1 MNQKTLKPV
10 AALIPA
16 LFIPILVVGC
26 GDSEVDA
33 PPELSRSEVEEIV
46 RGELAKVPAVEP
58 GLSQVEVEQA
68 LEAALADQPAAEP
81 GLTPGQVEEVAAA
94 VVQEA
99 LARIPEPEP
108 GITQGEV
115 EAVVEA
121 ALTGLREQ
129 EPGLTRAEVEQIARN
144 SVASIPPKSAP
155 AQYTKFF
162 VDNAISRYRAE
173 GLDTTLSH
181 YNRPESVDGQ
191 WYAFIIDES
200 GKVISHYESHLIGED
215 LKGPI
220 GTDANGYNFGPEML
234 SATEEG
240 KWVSYVYKNPETVNI
255 SPEDLGDVDLKNASV
270 VRHDGLLFGS
280 GWYIDFDQL
289 TQDID
294 AAVVEQF
301 NSVGLEATV
310 DYFANNPGDIL
321 GGVAA
326 SAVSY
331 NQSGAAPGEWSIFI
345 ADENGTIVLHFNPE
359 MIGKRLEDLLGTD
372 MLETDEYG
380 IWLTSESMRIWVV
393 SSGGWVFGA
402 GWLGDGPGN

>member
-1 MNQKTLKPV
+1 M
-10 AALIPA
+10 
-16 LFIPILVVGC
+16 
-26 GDSEVDA
+26 
-33 PPELSRSEVEEIV
+33 
-46 RGELAKVPAVEP
+46 
-58 GLSQVEVEQA
+58 
-68 LEAALADQPAAEP
+68 
-81 GLTPGQVEEVAAA
+81 
-94 VVQEA
+94 
-99 LARIPEPEP
+99 
-108 GITQGEV
+108 
-115 EAVVEA
+115 EA
-121 ALTGLREQ
+121 ALTGLREH
-129 EPGLTRAEVEQIARN
+129 EPGLTQAEVEQIARHT
-144 SVASIPPKSAP
+144 VASIPPQSAP
-155 AQYTKFF
+155 AEYTKFF
-162 VDNAISRYRAE
+162 VNNAISRYKAE
-173 GLDTTLSH
+173 GLEATLSR
-181 YNRPESVDGQ
+181 YNRLESVDGQ

-200 GKVISHYESHLIGED
+200 GKVISHYDSHLIGED

>member
-1 MNQKTLKPV
+1 M
-10 AALIPA
+10 
-16 LFIPILVVGC
+16 
-26 GDSEVDA
+26 
-33 PPELSRSEVEEIV
+33 
-46 RGELAKVPAVEP
+46 
-58 GLSQVEVEQA
+58 
-68 LEAALADQPAAEP
+68 
-81 GLTPGQVEEVAAA
+81 
-94 VVQEA
+94 
-99 LARIPEPEP
+99 
-108 GITQGEV
+108 
-115 EAVVEA
+115 EA
-121 ALTGLREQ
+121 ALTGLREH
-129 EPGLTRAEVEQIARN
+129 EPGLTQAEVEQIARHT
-144 SVASIPPKSAP
+144 VASIPPQSAP
-155 AQYTKFF
+155 AEYTKFF
-162 VDNAISRYRAE
+162 VNNAISRYKAE
-173 GLDTTLSH
+173 GLEATLSR
-181 YNRPESVDGQ
+181 YNRLESVDGQ

-200 GKVISHYESHLIGED
+200 GKVISHYDSHLIGED

-402 GWLGDGPGN
+402 GWRSDGSGG